1 MSLQLVCLD
10 PGFASLGY
18 ATLVLEERAR
28 VTTFGVI
35 HTEKSAKK
43 RQILEVDD
51 GLRRAREL
59 AAFLRRLVAS
69 GRTVALCA
77 ESLSISVGWSNGVA
91 AKMGIIW
98 GVIASLS
105 EATGIPVIQGSP
117 QDVKKAVCR
126 VKTATKEEVQEA
138 VVRLYPEVE
147 AMRLALPRGQWEHS
161 HDAVAMGHLALSSD
175 VIKMARLAR

>member
-1 MSLQLVCLD
+1 M
-10 PGFASLGY
+10 
-18 ATLVLEERAR
+18 R
-28 VTTFGVI
+28 VTMFGVM

-59 AAFLRRLVAS
+59 AEFLRRLVAS
-69 GRTVALCA
+69 GRTVAICA

-138 VVRLYPEVE
+138 VVRLYPEVVG
-147 AMRLALPRGQWEHS
+147 MRSGPKGAWEHA

-175 VIKMARLAR
+175 VVKMARLSR